1 VKSSQQHDFRRS
13 HFILMCSLMGLELI
27 CTASRLSAAEL
38 QPARH
43 HSLIHRQ
50 DSDSRSGEPGT
61 VAPAAPVPAQPDARS
76 LHRKLTKRPRQTTFT
91 APSAGSAQSTAPL
104 SQVIPTV
111 PTRSDSR
118 LSTGG
123 TAIATQAPVT
133 NAPVSSAATGTSVPL
148 AGATLSTSKPTAA
161 SGLASAGIAAG
172 VSSGSGVTGGRGMQR
187 LVEQMSG
194 LSQLLAPTLSAP
206 APPSSS
212 SPPPS
217 PSPPTSTLPPPGTGS
232 ALLSWTP
239 DSGSNLAGY
248 KIYVGTAP
256 GQYGYPG
263 SPIVIGPASSYT
275 LSNLPQGQTYY
286 FAISAY
292 TYSGTESSLSNEVSK
307 SIY

>member
-1 VKSSQQHDFRRS
+1 MKSLHQHDFRRS
-13 HFILMCSLMGLELI
+13 HFILMCLLVGLELI
-27 CTASRLSAAEL
+27 CTASRLSAAEQ

-61 VAPAAPVPAQPDARS
+61 VAPATLVPAQPDARS
-76 LHRKLTKRPRQTTFT
+76 LHRKLTKRPRQTTIT
-91 APSAGSAQSTAPL
+91 APSAGSGQSTAPL
-104 SQVIPTV
+104 SQAPSTM
-111 PTRSDSR
+111 PNR

-123 TAIATQAPVT
+123 TAVATQAPVT
-133 NAPVSSAATGTSVPL
+133 NAPVSSTSTGTSVPL

-161 SGLASAGIAAG
+161 SGLASAGIAAA
-172 VSSGSGVTGGRGMQR
+172 VSTGSGVTGGRGMQR
-187 LVEQMSG
+187 LVEQVSG

-217 PSPPTSTLPPPGTGS
+217 PPPPTSTLPPPGTGS

-263 SPIVIGPASSYT
+263 SPIVIGLASSYT

-292 TYSGTESSLSNEVSK
+292 TYSGTESGLSNEVSK

>member
-1 VKSSQQHDFRRS
+1 MKSSHQHDFRRC
-13 HFILMCSLMGLELI
+13 HFILMCLLVGLELI
-27 CTASRLSAAEL
+27 WTASRLSAAEQ

-61 VAPAAPVPAQPDARS
+61 VAPTAPVPAQPDARS
-76 LHRKLTKRPRQTTFT
+76 LHRKLTKRPRQATIT
-91 APSAGSAQSTAPL
+91 APSTGSAQSTPPL
-104 SQVIPTV
+104 SQAPSTM
-111 PTRSDSR
+111 PNR

-123 TAIATQAPVT
+123 TVVATQAPVT
-133 NAPVSSAATGTSVPL
+133 NAPVSSTSTGTSVPL
-148 AGATLSTSKPTAA
+148 AGATLSTSKPAAA
-161 SGLASAGIAAG
+161 SGLASAGIAAA

-187 LVEQMSG
+187 LAEQMSG

-217 PSPPTSTLPPPGTGS
+217 PPPPTSTLPPPGTGS

-263 SPIVIGPASSYT
+263 SPIVIGLASSYT

-292 TYSGTESSLSNEVSK
+292 TSSGTESGLSNEVSK

>member
-1 VKSSQQHDFRRS
+1 VKSSHQHDLRRS
-13 HFILMCSLMGLELI
+13 HFVLMYLLMGLELV
-27 CTASRLSAAEL
+27 CTAPRLSAEE
-38 QPARH
+38 QQRARH
-43 HSLIHRQ
+43 HSLIHPQ
-50 DSDSRSGEPGT
+50 ESDSRSREPGT
-61 VAPAAPVPAQPDARS
+61 VTPTAPLAGQPDARS
-76 LHRKLTKRPRQTTFT
+76 LHRKLTKRPRQATIT
-91 APSAGSAQSTAPL
+91 APSAGSGQGTAPF
-104 SQVIPTV
+104 SQVTPTV
-111 PTRSDSR
+111 PTHSDSR
-118 LSTGG
+118 LSTGV
-123 TAIATQAPVT
+123 TAIATQVPVT
-133 NAPVSSAATGTSVPL
+133 NAPVSSTSTVTSVPL
-148 AGATLSTSKPTAA
+148 AGATLSTSKPAAA
-161 SGLASAGIAAG
+161 SGFASAGIAAA

-187 LVEQMSG
+187 LIEQMAG

-217 PSPPTSTLPPPGTGS
+217 PPPPGTGS

-263 SPIVIGPASSYT
+263 SPIVIGLASSYT

-292 TYSGTESSLSNEVSK
+292 TYSGTESGLSNEVSK

>member
-1 VKSSQQHDFRRS
+1 MKSSHQHDFRRS
-13 HFILMCSLMGLELI
+13 HFILTFSLVGLELI
-27 CTASRLSAAEL
+27 CTASRLAAAEQ

-61 VAPAAPVPAQPDARS
+61 VAPTTPVPTQPDARS
-76 LHRKLTKRPRQTTFT
+76 LHRKLTKRPRQATIT

-104 SQVIPTV
+104 SQAPSTL
-111 PTRSDSR
+111 PNR

-133 NAPVSSAATGTSVPL
+133 NVPVSSISTGTSVPV
-148 AGATLSTSKPTAA
+148 AGATLSTSKPAAA
-161 SGLASAGIAAG
+161 SGLASAGIAAA
-172 VSSGSGVTGGRGMQR
+172 VSSGSGVTSGRGMQR
-187 LVEQMSG
+187 LVEQVSG

-217 PSPPTSTLPPPGTGS
+217 PPPPTSTLPPPGTGS

-256 GQYGYPG
+256 GQYAYPG
-263 SPIVIGPASSYT
+263 SPIVIGLASSYT

-292 TYSGTESSLSNEVSK
+292 TYSGTESGLSNEVSK

>member
-1 VKSSQQHDFRRS
+1 MKSSHQHDFRRS
-13 HFILMCSLMGLELI
+13 HFILMCLLVGLELV
-27 CTASRLSAAEL
+27 CTASRLSASEQ

-61 VAPAAPVPAQPDARS
+61 VAPTAPVPAQPDARS
-76 LHRKLTKRPRQTTFT
+76 LHRKLTKRPRQTTIT

-104 SQVIPTV
+104 SQAPSTM
-111 PTRSDSR
+111 PNR

-133 NAPVSSAATGTSVPL
+133 NVPVSTTSTSTSVPV
-148 AGATLSTSKPTAA
+148 AGATPSTSKPAVA

-172 VSSGSGVTGGRGMQR
+172 VSSGSGMTGGRGMQR
-187 LVEQMSG
+187 LVEQVSG

-212 SPPPS
+212 SPPSSPPPPPS
-217 PSPPTSTLPPPGTGS
+217 PPPPGTGS

-263 SPIVIGPASSYT
+263 SPIVIGLASSYT

-292 TYSGTESSLSNEVSK
+292 TYSGTESGLSNEVSK